1 MPTKKKSKNEPK
13 HWLDHPAN
21 VKKFLN
27 AFFGL
32 CALLLLIDLVFGF
45 GWHKHA
51 AFHDGMGGL
60 VEGPET
66 WPVFYAVYGFVSC
79 AALILIS
86 KAMRSVNGRRILMR
100 DEDYWEKE

>member
-13 HWLDHPAN
+13 RWLDHPAN

-27 AFFGL
+27 AFFVL

-51 AFHDGMGGL
+51 VFHDGMG
-60 VEGPET
+60 
-66 WPVFYAVYGFVSC
+66 
-79 AALILIS
+79 
-86 KAMRSVNGRRILMR
+86 RSGGRP
-100 DEDYWEKE
+100 